1 MSEKHTSRM
10 RVFAGPNGSG
20 KSTTIKEV
28 QRNFYTGVYINAD
41 DIEKTGREKGFINLG
56 DYGLTADETT
66 FTNFLQQSTLF
77 QKAAKEGFLI
87 DLTFSDN
94 VIKIRKDTHS
104 YEAALIAEFLRQL
117 LIEEGNTFSFETVM
131 SHPSKLDIFKNA
143 HAAGFKNY
151 LYFIATVSPKIN
163 IDRVAARVKKGGH
176 AVDPRKIE
184 ERYYRS
190 LDLLSDMIPYCHRCY
205 LIDNSLE
212 GKYRLIAEIEDNE
225 AIIIHNDDI
234 PDWVYTYAIQK
245 MGFDQ

>member
-1 MSEKHTSRM
+1 M

-28 QRNFYTGVYINAD
+28 QHSFYTGVYVNAD
-41 DIEKTGREKGFINLG
+41 DIEKTAREKGFINLG
-56 DYGLTADETT
+56 DYGLIPEETA
-66 FTNFLQQSTLF
+66 FTDFLRQSTLLK
-77 QKAAKEGFLI
+77 KANRDGFAI

-94 VIKIRKDTHS
+94 IIKIGKNTHS
-104 YEAALIAEFLRQL
+104 YEAALIAAFLRQL

-131 SHPSKLDIFKNA
+131 SHPSKLDVFRNA

-151 LYFIATVSPKIN
+151 LYFIATVSPQIN
-163 IDRVAARVKKGGH
+163 IDRVAARVRKGGH

-205 LIDNSLE
+205 LVDNSLE
-212 GKYRLIAEIEDNE
+212 GKCRLIAEIEDNN
-225 AIIIHNDDI
+225 ALIIHNEDI
-234 PDWVYTYAIQK
+234 PDWVYLYAIEK
-245 MGFDQ
+245 MGFDL